1 MSKQVTSLV
10 QVIFFCF
17 SSCHALWARWDSLV
31 VNFPRPIY
39 FTVTMA
45 AARKSMGVVYP
56 VITSLIVQFWP
67 VFNFYLSIINRDVCY
82 CIWMTISITIS
93 LSLSFFF
100 LSGPINREMR
110 HLISSLQN
118 HNHQLKG
125 DVQRYKRKLRETQM
139 EINKV
144 LLMLVFV
151 DSFMISHNHRIF
163 SGNIQ
168 LQKYFL
174 THTHHTHTHLSP
186 QNMDWITFVNLIV
199 SINLHFNFYIE
210 NYPVLFYIWFNFC
223 SVYYPNTIARLTWK
237 T

>member
-1 MSKQVTSLV
+1 MGEVGFLSGEFPKAHLFYSNHGCSEEVYGGGV
-10 QVIFFCF
+10 
-17 SSCHALWARWDSLV
+17 SCHHFSDCSVLA
-31 VNFPRPIY
+31 
-39 FTVTMA
+39 
-45 AARKSMGVVYP
+45 G
-56 VITSLIVQFWP
+56 VQFLSQHHKP
-67 VFNFYLSIINRDVCY
+67 RCLLLYLNDY
-82 CIWMTISITIS
+82 QHHH
-93 LSLSFFF
+93 LSLSFSLSFLF

-168 LQKYFL
+168 LQKYFI
-174 THTHHTHTHLSP
+174 THTHTYTPLSP
-186 QNMDWITFVNLIV
+186 
-199 SINLHFNFYIE
+199 
-210 NYPVLFYIWFNFC
+210 
-223 SVYYPNTIARLTWK
+223 
-237 T
+237 